1 MVIPNKYH
9 HFLCLIFATM
19 VKTIDKIFN
28 IQNND
33 EFDKICLDL
42 FELQMGHSPIYSS
55 YSEIIL
61 KGRSVK
67 KIEDIPFLPI
77 EFFKTEQIISQSK
90 KIESIFLS
98 SGTTGEQ
105 SKHLVSDLSI
115 YESSFRKAFQLF
127 YGDITEYCVLSL
139 LPNYRER
146 EGSSLMYMV
155 DDLIKSSKHPKSGF
169 YLNDYERL
177 SETIL
182 KLEEDGQKTILFGVS
197 YALLDLANQFPQQ
210 LKNTIIMETG
220 GTKGKRKELLK
231 EELHKILKSAF
242 NLRSIH
248 SEYGMTELLSQSYS
262 KGNNIFKTP
271 PWKKILIRDINDP
284 LSILGHNKTG
294 GINIIDLANIYSC
307 PFISTQDLGKI
318 YGDGTFSV
326 LGRFD
331 NSDVRGCNLL
341 IQ

>member
-1 MVIPNKYH
+1 MTNKMFDIKNY
-9 HFLCLIFATM
+9 
-19 VKTIDKIFN
+19 
-28 IQNND
+28 Q
-33 EFDKICLDL
+33 EFEKQCVQL
-42 FELQMGHSPIYSS
+42 FEFQMDNNPVYST
-55 YSEIIL
+55 YAEIIL
-61 KGRSVK
+61 KGRTPRNIK
-67 KIEDIPFLPI
+67 EIPFLPI
-77 EFFKTEQIISQSK
+77 EFFKSEQIICQGY
-90 KIESIFLS
+90 KIEEIFLS
-98 SGTTGEQ
+98 SGTTGDQ

-115 YESSFRKAFQLF
+115 YEYSFRKAFQLF

-146 EGSSLMYMV
+146 EGSSLIYMV

-182 KLEEDGQKTILFGVS
+182 ELEQDGQKTILFGVS

-242 NLRSIH
+242 NLRNIH

-262 KGNNIFKTP
+262 RGDNIFKTP

-284 LSILGHNKTG
+284 LSILGDNKTG

-307 PFISTQDLGKI
+307 PFIATQDLGKI